1 MDERFFDDLAKEL
14 DDSSVS
20 RRRALKL
27 VGAALL
33 SSALMPL
40 LPKPA
45 YASARKRCHK
55 HGGVFLSKGQC
66 HCASQCG
73 SATVFACHNT
83 ITCSCGETAERTGFC
98 AANGSLSQ
106 GCWSSTECSGSSGA
120 RCIVTRGC
128 PDSGGSCTPA
138 TVTTD
143 CPPNYGCI
151 NGTCQL
157 TNCQSPCPR

>member
-1 MDERFFDDLAKEL
+1 MMDAQFFDDLAKGLEVGA
-14 DDSSVS
+14 VS

-33 SSALMPL
+33 AGIMPFL
-40 LPKPA
+40 FPRPA
-45 YASARKRCHK
+45 VASAKKRCHK
-55 HGGVFLSKGQC
+55 NGGVFLSRGQC
-66 HCASQCG
+66 HCARQCG

-83 ITCSCGETAERTGFC
+83 ITCLCGETAEHTGFC

-106 GCWSSTECSGSSGA
+106 GCSSSTECSGSPGA

-128 PDSGGSCTPA
+128 PGSGGSCTTGA
-138 TVTTD
+138 D
-143 CPPNYGCI
+143 CPSGMGCV

-157 TNCQSPCPR
+157 TNCQSPCPT